1 MAGDANRR
9 AVRTVSWPARPAGLA
24 LPAAAIDFADH
35 TASGVRTLRRN
46 ADKLMAQH
54 AAEAHVAVDQLQ
66 IGLADSCH
74 EHPDSRF
81 AVLRRRFRMIRGEG
95 DLVASEDEGA
105 HLTFNC
111 GSRSG

>member
-1 MAGDANRR
+1 HVGRHRIGYEVQIPLWDGDEISKRAVMAGDANGRP
-9 AVRTVSWPARPAGLA
+9 VRTVSWPARPAGLA
-24 LPAAAIDFADH
+24 LPATAIDFADH

-66 IGLADSCH
+66 IGLANSCH

-81 AVLRRRFRMIRGEG
+81 
-95 DLVASEDEGA
+95 
-105 HLTFNC
+105 
-111 GSRSG
+111 